1 MAARGLIQAIAMLL
15 TLLVLADV
23 IVRWVLDPYHP
34 VRRALD
40 SVMEPVLAPIRRL
53 LPKGGAVDWSPLI
66 LLLLIQLV
74 EYVLLRLL

>member
-1 MAARGLIQAIAMLL
+1 MLL

-40 SVMEPVLAPIRRL
+40 SVMEPVLVPIRRL
-53 LPKGGAVDWSPLI
+53 LPRGGPVDWSPLI
-66 LLLLIQLV
+66 LLLIIQLV